1 MCAHFVTAA
10 AKRAKNKANVI
21 KAPAQPK
28 RTIQNADDDHEVGL
42 WIDKDVL
49 RRIAS
54 PGKPVLVSNRSTEEQ
69 NRYLQLADLVLGEIE
84 PFKKTGTE

>member
-1 MCAHFVTAA
+1 VTAT

-54 PGKPVLVSNRSTEEQ
+54 PGKPVFVSNRSTEEQ